1 VRQIFPAAGP
11 ELKIIPSVTAGRVPA
26 EIEQLAA
33 LYRNGQRDPTARGS
47 WLRANMISSVDGA
60 AALEGRS
67 GGLGGPA
74 DKMIFGVLRSLAD
87 VILVGAGTARA
98 ERYRPVGVTD
108 IWAGLRAGITPAPAL
123 AVISTRLDLTGS
135 RLFAADQDQH
145 PGARTILLTTASAPA
160 GAVAAVSEHAEVIV
174 AGDHAVDIAA
184 AVSALAA
191 RQYRS
196 ILVEGGPH
204 LLGQLAQAG
213 LLDELCLTISPVL
226 AAGTATRIAVSGS
239 PAPTRLT
246 LAHVL
251 ADGDYMFARYIR
263 ARD

>member
-1 VRQIFPAAGP
+1 VRQIFPVAGP
-11 ELKIIPSVTAGRVPA
+11 DLTIIPSVTAGRLPA

-33 LYRNGQRDPTARGS
+33 LYRNGLRDPAAGGP
-47 WLRANMISSVDGA
+47 WLRANMISSADGA
-60 AALEGRS
+60 GELDGRS

-74 DKMIFGVLRSLAD
+74 DRMLFGVLRSLAD

-108 IWAGLRAGITPAPAL
+108 VWEGLRADTTPAPAL
-123 AVISTRLDLTGS
+123 AVISTRLDLSGS
-135 RLFAADQDQH
+135 RLFDADQDH
-145 PGARTILLTTASAPA
+145 PGARTILITSASAPA
-160 GAVAAVSEHAEVIV
+160 SAVAALSGRADVIV
-174 AGDHAVDIAA
+174 AGDQAVDIAG

-204 LLGQLAQAG
+204 VLGQLAQAS

-226 AAGTATRIAVSGS
+226 AAGPAGRITASADQA
-239 PAPTRLT
+239 PARLT

-251 ADGDYMFARYIR
+251 ADSDYLFARYIR
-263 ARD
+263 TRD

>member
-1 VRQIFPAAGP
+1 VRQIFPVAGP
-11 ELKIIPSVTAGRVPA
+11 DLKILPSVTAGRMPA

-33 LYRNGQRDPTARGS
+33 IYRNGLRDPAVGGP
-47 WLRANMISSVDGA
+47 WLRANMISSADGA
-60 AALEGRS
+60 ADLDGRS

-74 DKMIFGVLRSLAD
+74 DRMIFFVLRSLAD

-108 IWAGLRAGITPAPAL
+108 VWAGLRPETAPAPAL
-123 AVISTRLDLTGS
+123 AVISTTLDLTGS
-135 RLFAADQDQH
+135 RLLEGGQDH
-145 PGARTILLTTASAPA
+145 PGSHTIMLTSASARSS
-160 GAVAAVSEHAEVIV
+160 AVAEVSKHAEVIV
-174 AGDHAVDIAA
+174 AGDRAVDIGA

-191 RQYRS
+191 RQYHS

-204 LLGQLAQAG
+204 LLGQLEQAD

-226 AAGTATRIAVSGS
+226 AAGKSSRIAVSDTPVAAGL
-239 PAPTRLT
+239 R

-251 ADGDYMFARYIR
+251 ADDDYLFARYIR